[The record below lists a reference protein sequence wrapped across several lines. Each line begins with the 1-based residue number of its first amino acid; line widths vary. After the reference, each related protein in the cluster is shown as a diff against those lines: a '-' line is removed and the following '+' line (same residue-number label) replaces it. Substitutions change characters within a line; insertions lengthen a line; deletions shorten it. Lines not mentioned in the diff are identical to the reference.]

1 MARIDLD
8 FAATATKGE
17 GVLPAPAELRNRM
30 ARLDIETQG
39 GAGSAVLLDER
50 NRRRPVSILGER
62 PTATGQPLMQEVYF
76 LERALDPYVSLT
88 IGDRETVLTRNTA
101 VLLIP
106 DGAAP
111 SANDRD
117 EIAKWIERGGIAVR
131 FAGPNLAAGN
141 DPLVP
146 TPLRLGDRALGGV
159 MSWGEPTALAEFPA
173 NSPFLGIP
181 IPKDVRISQ
190 QVLAEPTPDLADKT
204 WARLTDGTP
213 LVTAEK
219 RGQGYLVLVH
229 TTANTGWSNMA
240 LSGLFVNMLQRLVLL
255 SRGVAGDGV
264 NKALKPW
271 RTLDGFGRLGAPPAG
286 AQILPADANET
297 FKPKPGTPPGLYGD
311 ENAQVAFN
319 IGGQVGEPK
328 PLVLP
333 SGVATRHAERR
344 RRDRPVA
351 LVPAGRAPAA
361 AGRPLHLALAARP
374 ARARGAL
381 RA

>member
-1 MARIDLD
+1 M
-8 FAATATKGE
+8 
-17 GVLPAPAELRNRM
+17 
-30 ARLDIETQG
+30 
-39 GAGSAVLLDER
+39 
-50 NRRRPVSILGER
+50 
-62 PTATGQPLMQEVYF
+62 
-76 LERALDPYVSLT
+76 
-88 IGDRETVLTRNTA
+88 LTRNTA

-131 FAGPNLAAGN
+131 FAGPNLAAGS

-159 MSWGEPTALAEFPA
+159 MSWGQPTALAEFPT

-204 WARLTDGTP
+204 WARLADGTP

-219 RGQGYLVLVH
+219 RGQGYLVLIH
-229 TTANTGWSNMA
+229 TTANTSWSNMA
-240 LSGLFVNMLQRLVLL
+240 LSGLFVNMLQRLVTL

-297 FKPKPGTPPGLYGD
+297 FKPKPTTPPGLYGD

-319 IGGQVGEPK
+319 IGGHVGEPK

-333 SGVATRHAERR
+333 SGVATDRLSRR

-351 LVPAGRAPAA
+351 LVPAGRPAAA
-361 AGRPLHLALAARP
+361 AGRPLHLAVAARP
-374 ARARGAL
+374 AAARGAL
-381 RA
+381 RGRAAVGPRPAGPAAGRRPDAGAQQHRHLRPP